1 MEHDERADELE
12 READALDEASDR
24 LKEDI
29 EEGGSDWEA
38 HKSDTSVPGAAE
50 PEAAGPHHLDAKD
63 PATGE
68 RKGEERDAERDEVLR
83 RDAEREMSSEQDDGE

>member
-1 MEHDERADELE
+1 M
-12 READALDEASDR
+12 
-24 LKEDI
+24 
-29 EEGGSDWEA
+29 
-38 HKSDTSVPGAAE
+38 PGAAE
-50 PEAAGPHHLDAKD
+50 PEAAGPHHLDAED